1 MRTETEVFEVITRAI
16 GISDRH
22 PDEAMDKIQAAR
34 DVVSD
39 WFMNE
44 RDQAAIMGMI
54 DGIMGLVAEKDN
66 DLW

>member
-1 MRTETEVFEVITRAI
+1 MRTETEVFEVISRAI
-16 GISDRH
+16 DISDRH

-44 RDQAAIMGMI
+44 SEKSAIMGMI
-54 DGIMGLVAEKDN
+54 DGIMGLVAEKEN

>member
-16 GISDRH
+16 SISDRH

-44 RDQAAIMGMI
+44 SEKSAIMGMI
-54 DGIMGLVAEKDN
+54 DGIMGLVAEKEN

>member
-16 GISDRH
+16 SIADRH

-44 RDQAAIMGMI
+44 SEKSAIMGMI

>member
-16 GISDRH
+16 SISDRH

-34 DVVSD
+34 DVVID

-44 RDQAAIMGMI
+44 SEKSAIMGMI